1 MECFSHLSV
10 KDNKKELI
18 LGHIYMQKYLVIL
31 FLTLTLP
38 LQAQQTKQQR
48 DLQEMIPDVL
58 PPAKGGLMGF
68 KVEMG
73 DTVYFDKLA
82 PVYVFDRPN
91 PWTKRKQWRDY
102 YKTVYNFKKVYPY
115 ALLAKRI
122 ILEADSTITNSN
134 FTRRERDKYVKQ
146 YEKRLFKEFEK
157 PLKHLSFSQGRLLL
171 KLIDREV
178 GQTSFYII
186 KGYKGIL
193 TAGFWQFVAKIF
205 GSDLKK
211 PYDKYG
217 EDKVVEELVKMY
229 YNGSFNS
236 LYYSMFRE

>member
-1 MECFSHLSV
+1 M
-10 KDNKKELI
+10 DIKKYI
-18 LGHIYMQKYLVIL
+18 VIL
-31 FLTLTLP
+31 LMILAMQ
-38 LQAQQTKQQR
+38 LQSQQTNQQR
-48 DLQEMIPDVL
+48 NLKSLISAVL
-58 PPAKGGLMGF
+58 YPAKGGLMGF

-82 PVYVFDRPN
+82 PVYVFDRPGH
-91 PWTKRKQWRDY
+91 WTKRKQWRDY
-102 YKTVYNFKKVYPY
+102 YRTVYNFKKVYPY
-115 ALLAKRI
+115 ALLAKKI
-122 ILEADSTITNSN
+122 ILETDSTLANSN
-134 FTRRERDKYVKQ
+134 YSRRERSKYIKQ

-157 PLKHLSFSQGRLLL
+157 PLKNLSFSQGRLLL

-186 KGYKGIL
+186 KGYKGTL